1 MRQKLGKTK
10 SQQRQETLKPGHLTI
25 PTTSALPLS
34 SDNQTTTSPQQFSM
48 CTAEVVLNDSVQQP
62 LSICCENFVSVNHK
76 LFSIRTYCFR
86 TCKARS
92 HGFNSWQQPTFR
104 FCFMHN
110 IKSYLPP
117 AEARC
122 SMLTQIVTTTGIPIE
137 ALTWFAFT
145 AHLHCTLSRCFGF
158 CEIMC
163 AT

>member
-1 MRQKLGKTK
+1 MRQKSGKVK
-10 SQQRQETLKPGHLTI
+10 SQQWQEILKPGHLTI

-104 FCFMHN
+104 FCF
-110 IKSYLPP
+110 ITSKAIYLQLKQDVV
-117 AEARC
+117 C
-122 SMLTQIVTTTGIPIE
+122 L
-137 ALTWFAFT
+137 LK
-145 AHLHCTLSRCFGF
+145 L
-158 CEIMC
+158 
-163 AT
+163 